1 MLICSSGLFTPEIEH
16 GLANLEFAQFYEHLI
31 FEVHA
36 DLLLIDNV
44 QLLVHASSKTFTLVH
59 LTGTF

>member
-1 MLICSSGLFTPEIEH
+1 MLICISGLFIPEIEN
-16 GLANLEFAQFYEHLI
+16 GLANLEFAEFYEHLI

-44 QLLVHASSKTFTLVH
+44 QLLVHTSSKTLTLVH
-59 LTGTF
+59 LTRTF